1 MILMKILIVNIC
13 AQYGS
18 TGRIATILKRG
29 YEDKGHKVIIC
40 YGSRKE
46 SIEELGY
53 FKLTKRIESF
63 LSALYYRIFGYQGV
77 FLSRPTNR
85 LLSIIKE
92 EKPDVV
98 QLLNIHGYYIDEFK
112 LLSFLAES
120 SIPTVYSMMDEYAYM
135 GKCVFS
141 YDCDKFKNECSDCKL
156 KKGYPT
162 SLFFDRSSYYFKK
175 KNQVYNS
182 FKNIVFTGVPWVVS
196 RAKLSKLLRDK
207 DVRIVNEPIDL
218 DNYFYPQDA
227 TELRKGLSIP
237 KGNIVVLTVAVLS
250 SPRKGGKYFLELCR
264 QMGNKEGYSFVYVGY
279 DTDEYE
285 APANII
291 KIPYVSSMK
300 RLAELFSLADVFVST
315 TLSDTIPNAC
325 INALG
330 CGTPICG
337 FDLSGLSFIGIED
350 TNIARLVEPFNI
362 TALEEAVSSFSK
374 KSTALIKKCR
384 DSVYYDY
391 SPDKVVSDYIKI
403 FESIKDK

>member
-1 MILMKILIVNIC
+1 MSLMKILIANIC

-29 YEDKGHKVIIC
+29 YEEKGHKVIIC

-77 FLSRPTNR
+77 FLRRPTNR

-92 EKPDVV
+92 ERPDVV

-120 SIPTVYSMMDEYAYM
+120 GIPTVYSMMDEYAYM

-141 YDCDKFKNECSDCKL
+141 YDCDKFKEECKNCKL
-156 KKGYPT
+156 KKEYPT
-162 SLFFDRSSYYFKK
+162 SLFFDRSSYYFNK

-182 FKNIVFTGVPWVVS
+182 FKDIVFTGVPWVVL
-196 RAKLSKLLRDK
+196 RAKQSKLLRDK

-227 TELRKGLSIP
+227 TELRKELSIP

-250 SPRKGGKYFLELCR
+250 SPRKGGKYFLDLCR
-264 QMGNKEGYSFVYVGY
+264 QMGSKEGYSFVYVGY

-285 APANII
+285 TPDNII

-337 FDLSGLSFIGIED
+337 FDLSGLSFIGIKD
-350 TNIARLVEPFNI
+350 TSIARLVEPFNI
-362 TALEEAVSSFSK
+362 SALEEAVSSFSK
-374 KSTALIKKCR
+374 KDSTLIKKCR

-391 SPDKVVSDYIKI
+391 SPDKVVSDYIRI

>member
-1 MILMKILIVNIC
+1 MKILIINVC
-13 AQYGS
+13 AQSGS
-18 TGRIATILKRG
+18 TGRIASILKRG
-29 YEDKGHKVIIC
+29 YELMGHKTIVC

-46 SIEELGY
+46 TIDEPNY
-53 FKLTKRIESF
+53 IKVTKPIESY
-63 LSALYYRIFGYQGV
+63 LSALSYRLLGYQGL
-77 FLSRPTNR
+77 FLFRSTK
-85 LLSIIKE
+85 LLISIIKK
-92 EKPDVV
+92 EKPDIV
-98 QLLNIHGYYIDEFK
+98 QLLNIHGYYLDEFK
-112 LLSFLAES
+112 LLNYLSNNN
-120 SIPTVYSMMDEYAYM
+120 IPTVYSMMDEYAYM

-141 YDCDKFKNECSDCKL
+141 YDCDKFKEECKNCKL
-156 KKGYPT
+156 KKEYPT
-162 SLFFDRSSYYFKK
+162 SLFFDKSSYYFNKK
-175 KNQVYNS
+175 YQVYNS
-182 FKNIVFTGVPWVVS
+182 FKDIVFTGVPWVVS
-196 RAKLSKLLRDK
+196 RAKQSKLLRDK
-207 DVRIVNEPIDL
+207 DVRLVNEPIDL

-227 TELRKGLSIP
+227 TVLRKELSIP

-250 SPRKGGKYFLELCR
+250 SPRKGGKYFLDLCR

-285 APANII
+285 TPDNII

-337 FDLSGLSFIGIED
+337 FDLSGLSFIGIKD
-350 TNIARLVEPFNI
+350 TSIARLVEPFNI

-374 KSTALIKKCR
+374 KDSALIKKCR

-391 SPDKVVSDYIKI
+391 SPDKVVSDYIRI

>member
-1 MILMKILIVNIC
+1 MKILIINVC

-18 TGRIATILKRG
+18 TGKIVSVLKRG
-29 YEDKGHKVIIC
+29 YEELGHKAIVC

-46 SIEELGY
+46 DYKEPNY
-53 FKLTKRIESF
+53 FKITKPFESY
-63 LSALYYRIFGYQGV
+63 LSTLCYRLFGYQGI
-77 FLSRPTNR
+77 FLNKPTRR
-85 LLSIIKE
+85 LISIIKKE
-92 EKPDVV
+92 SPDFV
-98 QLLNIHGYYIDEFK
+98 QLLNIHGYYLDEFK
-112 LLSFLAES
+112 LLSFLAKTN
-120 SIPTVYSMMDEYAYM
+120 IPTIYSMMDEYAYM

-141 YDCDKFKNECSDCKL
+141 YDCNKFKEDCKDCGL
-156 KKGYPT
+156 KREYPT
-162 SLFFDRSSYYFKK
+162 SLFFDRSSYYFNK
-175 KNQVYNS
+175 KNQIYNS
-182 FKNIVFTGVPWVVS
+182 FKDIVFTGVPWVVS
-196 RAKLSKLLRDK
+196 RAKQSKLLRDK
-207 DVRIVNEPIDL
+207 DVRKVNEPIDL

-227 TELRKGLSIP
+227 TEIRKEFSIP
-237 KGNIVVLTVAVLS
+237 IDNIVILTVAVLS
-250 SPRKGGKYFLELCR
+250 SPRKGGKYFLDLCR

-279 DTDEYE
+279 NTDEYE

-337 FDLSGLSFIGIED
+337 FDLSGLSFIGIKD
-350 TNIARLVEPFNI
+350 TSIARLVEPFNI
-362 TALEEAVSSFSK
+362 SALEEAVSSFSK
-374 KSTALIKKCR
+374 KDSTLIKKCR

-391 SPDKVVSDYIKI
+391 SPDKVVSDYIRI

>member
-1 MILMKILIVNIC
+1 MKILIVNIC
-13 AQYGS
+13 AKYGS
-18 TGRIATILKRG
+18 TGRIVSILKHG
-29 YEDKGHKVIIC
+29 YENEGHRAIVC

-46 SIEELGY
+46 EVIEPNYYKVTRPYESYISAFAQGLTGY
-53 FKLTKRIESF
+53 MGL
-63 LSALYYRIFGYQGV
+63 
-77 FLSRPTNR
+77 FLSRATKRLINR
-85 LLSIIKE
+85 IEIES
-92 EKPDVV
+92 PDIV
-98 QLLNIHGYYIDEFK
+98 QLLNIHGFYLNEYE
-112 LLSFLAES
+112 LLNYLATKQ
-120 SIPTVYSMMDEYAYM
+120 IPVVYSMMDEYAYM
-135 GKCVFS
+135 GICAFS
-141 YDCDKFKNECSDCKL
+141 YDCNKFISNCSNCPIKSSFPS
-156 KKGYPT
+156 K
-162 SLFFDRSSYYFKK
+162 SLYFDRSAYYFDKK
-175 KNQVYNS
+175 YNVYNA

-196 RAKLSKLLRDK
+196 RAKQSKLLRDK
-207 DVRIVNEPIDL
+207 DVRLVNEPIDL

-227 TELRKGLSIP
+227 TVLRKELSIP

-250 SPRKGGKYFLELCR
+250 SPRKGGKYFLDLCR

-285 APANII
+285 TPDNII

-337 FDLSGLSFIGIED
+337 FDLSGLSFIGIKD
-350 TNIARLVEPFNI
+350 TSIARLVEPFNI

-374 KSTALIKKCR
+374 KDSALIKKCR

-391 SPDKVVSDYIKI
+391 SPDKVVSDYIRI

>member
-1 MILMKILIVNIC
+1 MKILIINVC
-13 AQYGS
+13 GQSGS

-29 YEDKGHKVIIC
+29 YEEKGHKVIIC

-46 SIEELGY
+46 SIDELGY

-77 FLSRPTNR
+77 FLRRPTNR

-92 EKPDVV
+92 ERPDVV

-120 SIPTVYSMMDEYAYM
+120 GIPTVYSMMDEYAYM

-141 YDCDKFKNECSDCKL
+141 YDCDKFKEECKNCKL
-156 KKGYPT
+156 KKEYPT
-162 SLFFDRSSYYFKK
+162 SLFFDRSSYYFNK

-182 FKNIVFTGVPWVVS
+182 FKDIVFTGVPWVVS
-196 RAKLSKLLRDK
+196 RAKQSKLLRDK

-227 TELRKGLSIP
+227 TELRKELSIP

-250 SPRKGGKYFLELCR
+250 SPRKGGTYFLDLCR

-279 DTDEYE
+279 NTDEYE

-337 FDLSGLSFIGIED
+337 FDLSGLSFIGIKD
-350 TNIARLVEPFNI
+350 TSIARLVEPFNI

-374 KSTALIKKCR
+374 KDSTLIKKCR

-391 SPDKVVSDYIKI
+391 SPDKVVSGYIRI

>member
-1 MILMKILIVNIC
+1 MKILIANIC

-29 YEDKGHKVIIC
+29 YEEKGHKVIIC

-77 FLSRPTNR
+77 FLRRPTNR

-92 EKPDVV
+92 ERPDVV

-120 SIPTVYSMMDEYAYM
+120 GIPTVYSMMDEYAYM

-141 YDCDKFKNECSDCKL
+141 YDCDKFKEECKNCKL
-156 KKGYPT
+156 KKEYPT
-162 SLFFDRSSYYFKK
+162 SLFFDRSSYYFNK

-182 FKNIVFTGVPWVVS
+182 FKDIVFTGVPWVVS
-196 RAKLSKLLRDK
+196 RAKQSKLLRDK

-227 TELRKGLSIP
+227 TELRKELSLP

-250 SPRKGGKYFLELCR
+250 SPRKGGKYFLDLCR
-264 QMGNKEGYSFVYVGY
+264 QMENKEGYSFVYVGY
-279 DTDEYE
+279 NTDEYE

-337 FDLSGLSFIGIED
+337 FDLSGLSFIGIKD
-350 TNIARLVEPFNI
+350 TSIARLVEPFNI

-374 KSTALIKKCR
+374 KDPALIKKCR

-391 SPDKVVSDYIKI
+391 SPDKVVSDYIRI

>member
-1 MILMKILIVNIC
+1 MKIIIVNVC

-18 TGRIATILKRG
+18 TGQIVSILKRG
-29 YEDKGHKVIIC
+29 YEEMGHKAIVC

-46 SIEELGY
+46 KINEPYYL
-53 FKLTKRIESF
+53 KITKPIESY
-63 LSALYYRIFGYQGV
+63 LSALCYRLFGYQGF
-77 FLSRPTNR
+77 FLNRPTNR
-85 LLSIIKE
+85 LISIIKKE
-92 EKPDVV
+92 SPNIV
-98 QLLNIHGYYIDEFK
+98 QLLNIHGYYLDEFK
-112 LLSFLAES
+112 LLSFLAKTN
-120 SIPTVYSMMDEYAYM
+120 IPTVYSMMDEYAYM

-141 YDCDKFKNECSDCKL
+141 YDCDKFKEECKDCRL
-156 KKGYPT
+156 KKDYPT
-162 SLFFDRSSYYFKK
+162 SLFFDRSSYYFNKK
-175 KNQVYNS
+175 KRVYNS
-182 FKNIVFTGVPWVVS
+182 FKSIVFTGVPWVVS
-196 RAKLSKLLRDK
+196 RAKQSKLLRDK

-227 TELRKGLSIP
+227 MELRKELSIP
-237 KGNIVVLTVAVLS
+237 KDNIVVLTVAVLS

-264 QMGNKEGYSFVYVGY
+264 QMGNKEEYSFVYVGY

-300 RLAELFSLADVFVST
+300 RLAELFCMADVFVST

-325 INALG
+325 IDALG
-330 CGTPICG
+330 SGTPICG

-350 TNIARLVEPFNI
+350 TSIARLVEPFNI
-362 TALEEAVSSFSK
+362 LALEEAVCSFSK
-374 KSTALIKKCR
+374 KNSVLIKRCR

-391 SPDKVVSDYIKI
+391 SPDKVVSDYISL

>member
-1 MILMKILIVNIC
+1 MKILIINIC

-18 TGRIATILKRG
+18 TGRIVTILKNG
-29 YEDKGHKVIIC
+29 YEENGHNVIVC

-46 SIEELGY
+46 FINDPLY
-53 FKLTKRIESF
+53 YKLTSRIESF
-63 LSALYYRIFGYQGV
+63 LSALCYRLFGSQGV
-77 FLSRPTNR
+77 FLNRPTDR
-85 LLSIIKE
+85 LISIVKKE
-92 EKPDVV
+92 SPDIV
-98 QLLNIHGYYIDEFK
+98 QLLNIHGYYLDEFK
-112 LLSFLAES
+112 LLSFLAKTN
-120 SIPTVYSMMDEYAYM
+120 IPTVYSMMDEYAYM

-141 YDCDKFKNECSDCKL
+141 YDCDKFKEECKKCQL
-156 KKGYPT
+156 KKDYPA
-162 SLFFDRSSYYFKK
+162 SLLFDRSTYYFYK

-196 RAKLSKLLRDK
+196 RAKQSKLLRDK

-227 TELRKGLSIP
+227 TELRKELSIP

-250 SPRKGGKYFLELCR
+250 SPRKGGKYFLDLCR

-279 DTDEYE
+279 NTDEYE

-337 FDLSGLSFIGIED
+337 FDLSGLSFIGIKD
-350 TNIARLVEPFNI
+350 TSIARLVEPFNI

-374 KSTALIKKCR
+374 KDSALIKKCR

-391 SPDKVVSDYIKI
+391 SPDKVVSDYISI
-403 FESIKDK
+403 FENIKDK